1 MMKKKALHQKKDML
15 SVQKTTL
22 AELKQ
27 TSSGFYQLIR
37 NKL

>member
-1 MMKKKALHQKKDML
+1 MKKKALHQKKDMF

-27 TSSGFYQLIR
+27 ASSGF
-37 NKL
+37 